1 MMTILERYQK
11 VALPELKKEFGFS
24 NALAAPRLRKVV
36 VNIGTGRIR
45 DPKQLEIIEKSFM
58 AITGQKPVER
68 KAKKAIASFKTR
80 AGMGIGYS
88 TTLRGR
94 RMYDFLDRLVG
105 AALPRTRDFR
115 GIPQSSFDE
124 KGNLTIGVKEHIV
137 FPEMIGEDVRFIFS
151 LEATIVTTAK
161 SRAEGIALLRHMGF
175 PIQK

>member
-1 MMTILERYQK
+1 MMTIRERYQK

-45 DPKQLEIIEKSFM
+45 DQKQLEIIEKSFT
-58 AITGQKPVER
+58 AITGQKPLLR

-80 AGMGIGYS
+80 VGMGIGYS
-88 TTLRGR
+88 VTLRGK

-124 KGNLTIGVKEHIV
+124 KGNLTIGIKEHIV

-151 LEATIVTTAK
+151 LEATVVTTAK
-161 SRAEGIALLRHMGF
+161 TKPEGIALLRHLGF
-175 PIQK
+175 PIK